1 MKKGQK
7 LKDNRT
13 VRKEY
18 QVIVIGSG
26 PGGATVA
33 KELSRAGKSVL
44 LLEKGKDHQNLGTY
58 PGAFAMLDKGGF
70 FKSREG
76 LTLLKATTTG
86 GATTVYSGS
95 AAMPP
100 EWLKARHGVD
110 LTRFAQEAWTELK
123 VGVLPDHLI
132 GDASRR
138 IMDTANAMGYA
149 WEPSPKILD
158 TRKFKNGKCCGAN
171 TSLGCTCGAKW
182 TARDYIREAV
192 GYGTRLLSETECTGI
207 VTENG
212 RAVGVETLSG
222 GVSDRFYAET
232 VVLSAG
238 GIPSPVLLKKA
249 GIEEAGAG
257 CVIDPT
263 VLVYGESPHGGS
275 STDPLVSVVTWE
287 FYESH
292 GIRLGTLIDP
302 WLMTVFNGVKAG
314 VRSGISA
321 MKYRNLVGI
330 LVKIKDEP
338 AGWVN
343 GEGQVSKALTDSDI
357 QKITMGRGIAEDIL
371 RASGCREKSLFASPV
386 KGAHPSG
393 TCPIGRVVNR
403 NLETAIAN
411 LYVCDASVFPEALD
425 RPTVITLIA
434 LGKRLA
440 GHLTGGG
447 DS

>member
-1 MKKGQK
+1 MNQK
-7 LKDNRT
+7 AIHPERLTTRKD
-13 VRKEY
+13 Y
-18 QVIVIGSG
+18 DVIVIGSG

-33 KELSRAGKSVL
+33 KELSKAGKSVL
-44 LLEKGKDHQNLGTY
+44 LLEKGKDHRNLGTY
-58 PGAFAMLDKGGF
+58 RGAFAMLDKGGF

-100 EWLKARHGVD
+100 EWLKTRHGVD
-110 LTRFAQEAWTELK
+110 LGRYAQEAWKELK
-123 VGVLPDHLI
+123 VSTLPDHLL
-132 GDASRR
+132 GNASRR
-138 IMDTANAMGYA
+138 IMDTANSMGYA

-158 TRKFKNGKCCGAN
+158 IRKFKNGKCCGAN

-192 GYGTRLLSETECTGI
+192 EYGTDLLTETECTGI
-207 VTENG
+207 ITKNG
-212 RAVGVETLSG
+212 RAVGVEARCGITSHTFHAG
-222 GVSDRFYAET
+222 K
-232 VVLSAG
+232 VVLAAG

-249 GIEEAGAG
+249 GIDKAGDG

-275 STDPLVSVVTWE
+275 SADPLVSVVTWE

-302 WLMTVFNGVKAG
+302 WLMTLFNGIKSG
-314 VRSGISA
+314 VRSGISS

-343 GEGQVSKALTDSDI
+343 REGEVSKALTDADME
-357 QKITMGRGIAEDIL
+357 KIAMGRGIAEDIL
-371 RASGCREKSLFASPV
+371 RASGCPQKSLFTSPI

-393 TCPIGRVVNR
+393 TCPIGHVVDL
-403 NLETAIAN
+403 NLETDIRN
-411 LYVCDASVFPEALD
+411 LFVCDASVFPEALD

-440 GHLTGGG
+440 AHLTG
-447 DS
+447 